1 MTLWYLLMILLNFFK
16 TPKSF
21 SFFKLEKGQ
30 LDFLW
35 EDENLI
41 TAPKLKIKV
50 IILYHAFQTILCF
63 LLAFD
68 YKFLR
73 HISGTK
79 VEKETCVAAD
89 DREEKFARDIDD
101 FGICSQKR
109 ESFLVIVI
117 FWWYHMQE
125 DFSGEGMRDLE
136 DCRGLESRNPDE
148 AIKVHLGSKSW
159 GGWGSESNEVLID
172 CMFF

>member
-1 MTLWYLLMILLNFFK
+1 MTLWYLLLIILNFFK

-159 GGWGSESNEVLID
+159 GVGGLNQ
-172 CMFF
+172 MRY

>member
-1 MTLWYLLMILLNFFK
+1 MILLNFFK

-63 LLAFD
+63 LLALTTSVLV
-68 YKFLR
+68 LR

-89 DREEKFARDIDD
+89 DREEKDSI
-101 FGICSQKR
+101 
-109 ESFLVIVI
+109 
-117 FWWYHMQE
+117 
-125 DFSGEGMRDLE
+125 
-136 DCRGLESRNPDE
+136 
-148 AIKVHLGSKSW
+148 
-159 GGWGSESNEVLID
+159 
-172 CMFF
+172 